1 MLRCDVEFQSRL
13 AQQLR
18 VRLVAVRWDDLG
30 PSLMEMRFLKHKL
43 RDLAFM
49 HVDWQPGERFSAAC
63 MH

>member
-1 MLRCDVEFQSRL
+1 MRCGVSKQARAAAS
-13 AQQLR
+13 